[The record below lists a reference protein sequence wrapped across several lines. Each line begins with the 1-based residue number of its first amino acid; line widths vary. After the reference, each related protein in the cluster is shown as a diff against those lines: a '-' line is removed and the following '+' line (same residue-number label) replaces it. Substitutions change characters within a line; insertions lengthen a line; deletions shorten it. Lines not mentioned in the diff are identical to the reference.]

1 MNKSI
6 VSRRLLPG
14 MVLVA
19 LGIVLP
25 AIAHAGPPA
34 PAVRWGCR

>member
-6 VSRRLLPG
+6 VSRRLLPA
-14 MVLVA
+14 LLLAA
-19 LGIVLP
+19 LGIVVP

-34 PAVRWGCR
+34 PTVLWGCR